1 MLASPTVHSPHRQ
14 DTMPDPRY
22 EQLAD
27 VLVSYSCALQ
37 PGEKILIEA
46 IDVPHEFTRAL
57 VRRAHQA
64 GGVPLVSLKS
74 NVIFRELMLV
84 ASEEQMRLIGE
95 AELVRMQQVD
105 AYVGVR
111 CWENVSEWSD
121 VPPEK
126 LKLYQQHY
134 YQPVHLDRRVRHTRW
149 VVLRWPNPSMAQ
161 LASTSSEAFEDFYF
175 RVCTLDYAHMSRA
188 LQPLR
193 ELMERTDRVRL
204 VAPDTDLRFSI
215 RGIPAVPCDG
225 HRNIP
230 DGEVY
235 TAPVRDS
242 VQGHIRFNSVS
253 VYQGGTHD
261 DIRLEFRDGKIVRA
275 SSSDTPRL
283 ESVLDTDA
291 GSRYLGEFAIGFNP
305 HVTRPMK
312 DILFDEKI
320 AGSIHLAVGNSYDEA
335 PNGNRSQIHWDMVL
349 RMDPGAGGGEVWLDD
364 VLIRKDGRFV
374 LPELEGLNPERLAR

>member
-1 MLASPTVHSPHRQ
+1 MA
-14 DTMPDPRY
+14 DPRY
-22 EQLAD
+22 DQLAD
-27 VLVSYSCALQ
+27 VLVGYSCALQ
-37 PGEKILIEA
+37 PGEKILIES
-46 IDVPHEFTRAL
+46 IDAPHAFTRAL
-57 VRRAHQA
+57 IRRVHAA
-64 GGVPLVSLKS
+64 GGVPLVTLKS
-74 NVIFRELMLV
+74 NVVFRELMLA

-95 AELVRMQQVD
+95 AELVRMKNVD

-121 VPPEK
+121 IPPDK
-126 LKLYQQHY
+126 LKLYQRHY
-134 YQPVHLDRRVRHTRW
+134 YQPVHLDRRVRNTRW
-149 VVLRWPNPSMAQ
+149 VVLRWPNPAMAQ
-161 LASTSSEAFEDFYF
+161 LASMSTEAFEDFYF
-175 RVCTLDYAHMSRA
+175 RVCTLDYAHMSAA

-193 ELMERTDRVRL
+193 ELMDRTDRVRL

-235 TAPVRDS
+235 TAPVLDS
-242 VQGHIRFNSVS
+242 VEGKIRFNSVS

-261 DIRLEFRDGKIVRA
+261 DIRLEVRGGKIVA
-275 SSSDTPRL
+275 ATSSDTPRL
-283 ESVLDTDA
+283 NHVLDTDA
-291 GSRYLGEFAIGFNP
+291 GSRSFGEFAIGFNP

-320 AGSIHLAVGNSYDEA
+320 AGSIHLAVGNCYDEA
-335 PNGNRSQIHWDMVL
+335 PNGNKSQIHWDMVL
-349 RMDPGAGGGEVWLDD
+349 RMDLAAGGGEVWFDD

-374 LPELEGLNPERLAR
+374 IRELEGLNPERLTG

>member
-1 MLASPTVHSPHRQ
+1 MA
-14 DTMPDPRY
+14 DPRY
-22 EQLAD
+22 EKLAD
-27 VLVSYSCALQ
+27 VLVGYSCALQ

-46 IDVPHEFTRAL
+46 IDVPHDLTRAL
-57 VRRAHQA
+57 VRRAHRA
-64 GGVPLVSLKS
+64 GGVPLVTIKS
-74 NVIFRELMLV
+74 NVVFRELMLA
-84 ASEEQMRLIGE
+84 ASEEQMTLIGQ
-95 AELVRMQQVD
+95 AELVRMQNVD
-105 AYVGVR
+105 AYIGVR

-121 VPPEK
+121 VPAEN
-126 LKLYQQHY
+126 LKLYQRCY

-161 LASTSSEAFEDFYF
+161 LAAMSTEAFEDFYF

-188 LQPLR
+188 LVPLR
-193 ELMERTDRVRL
+193 ELMARTDRVRL
-204 VAPDTDLRFSI
+204 LAPDTDLQFSI

-242 VQGHIRFNSVS
+242 LQGKIRFNSVS

-261 DIRLEFRDGKIVRA
+261 DIRLEVRDGKIVA
-275 SSSDTPRL
+275 ATSSDTPRL
-283 ESVLDTDA
+283 NEMLDTDE
-291 GSRYLGEFAIGFNP
+291 GSRFFGEFAIGFNP
-305 HVTRPMK
+305 YVTRPMK

-320 AGSIHLAVGNSYDEA
+320 AGSIHLAVGNCYDEA

-349 RMDPGAGGGEVWLDD
+349 RMDPAAGGGEVFFDD

-374 LPELEGLNPERLAR
+374 LPELEGLNPEQLAR